1 MIEIHGQVSK
11 NTQILSWMEYQLRS
25 GATAN
30 PSAPKNYDVEK
41 KGRYSAGKLSHPKP
55 ATYIDLKASRS

>member
-1 MIEIHGQVSK
+1 
-11 NTQILSWMEYQLRS
+11 MEYQLRS